1 MLRSEI
7 MERLAA
13 VTPEEEELLNG
24 SATIDREVY
33 MAGADDVVNVK
44 KLLKND
50 SVITVR
56 PSTRFVHFPEHT
68 HDYVEIVYMCQGST
82 THFINGTRIELQTGD
97 MLFLAQN
104 ARQEI
109 LPAGRD
115 DIAVNFIVKPEFFS
129 PLLPYLGE
137 EETLLK
143 RFVCGCL
150 CGETGTSYL
159 LFRVA
164 GVLPVQ
170 NLVENLIYSLLND
183 VPNMHEINRRTMGL
197 LFSHLLNYTDKLS
210 FSEAEQGVI
219 VYVLRYVEENYRSGS
234 LAEIAE
240 ATNYSI
246 TWLSRHIHRQTGK
259 NFTTLI
265 QEKRMA
271 QAAWFLRNTDSNVD
285 EIARAVGYENLSYFH
300 KLFYAAY
307 GTSPKKYRDRK

>member
-1 MLRSEI
+1 MIRREI
-7 MERLAA
+7 MEKLEAI
-13 VTPEEEELLNG
+13 TPEEEALLNG
-24 SATIDREVY
+24 STTIDRELY
-33 MAGADDVVNVK
+33 MAGAGDVVTGY
-44 KLLKND
+44 KLLKPD
-50 SVITVR
+50 RLITVR

-82 THFINGTRIELQTGD
+82 THIINGIRIELRAGD
-97 MLFLAQN
+97 VLLLAQN

-129 PLLPYLGE
+129 PILQTLG

-143 RFVCGCL
+143 RFICGCL

-159 LFRVA
+159 LFRV
-164 GVLPVQ
+164 GDVLPVC
-170 NLVENLIYSLLND
+170 NLVENLIYSLLNETSS
-183 VPNMHEINRRTMGL
+183 MHEIDRATMSL
-197 LFSHLLNYTDKLS
+197 LFFHLLNYTDKLS
-210 FSEAEQGVI
+210 FGEAEQNVI

-234 LAEIAE
+234 LSEIAA
-240 ATNYSI
+240 ATNYNI
-246 TWLSRHIHRQTGK
+246 TWLSRRIRQQTGK